1 MAPKHGQEC
10 DASPGLRDLSKPA
23 PRGRMFHPSR
33 VCKVQSTPAT
43 KKNKNKNKNKNKQN
57 KQNKQ
62 RDQQTKPQKWEL
74 LEAVAMSLAGNP
86 GRRSSAPSWPPCATA
101 TYHRA
106 RQPAD
111 HVLVG
116 HRYCCGRQHPVAAG
130 WLWLAGCGLQ
140 RLSSCCKTSTTV
152 CGHGTHIRIFLCVS
166 VCVVSLLSDLPRRR
180 VHAVH
185 AFSDWTPCQ
194 SNELCV
200 HHFCGGSHNTRMHS
214 IHDWSLCSRLPA

>member
-1 MAPKHGQEC
+1 MC
-10 DASPGLRDLSKPA
+10 RSCCGLFPA
-23 PRGRMFHPSR
+23 LHVPSI
-33 VCKVQSTPAT
+33 KSVQSPAHT
-43 KKNKNKNKNKNKQN
+43 RNKKRTNKTNKRNKQTNRPTN
-57 KQNKQ
+57 KTEHGTQ
-62 RDQQTKPQKWEL
+62 RKWEL
-74 LEAVAMSLAGNP
+74 LEAVDMSLAGNP
-86 GRRSSAPSWPPCATA
+86 GRRASAPSWPPYATA

-166 VCVVSLLSDLPRRR
+166 VCVVSLLFALPRRR

-185 AFSDWTPCQ
+185 ASRIG
-194 SNELCV
+194 
-200 HHFCGGSHNTRMHS
+200 HHVRVTS
-214 IHDWSLCSRLPA
+214 